1 MQKIEFDTRDK
12 KPNLYNLLIITGIV
26 FAAAGW
32 LLLDEKTNAAAVSM
46 ILECYFVIALVLLIS
61 AFVRQLQY
69 NPYSYNTIMYTGF
82 ALFVVFV
89 LIVDTV
95 LTVRTLRNPG
105 LYFETDLIDW
115 MVSSTAAYILV
126 TFPFILVFSVF
137 LCLSNVFLIRR
148 EGKRVVNILGIVFS
162 VLLVGGALLILG
174 QDLFLPAV
182 RLNTTVWQIIMNILA
197 SVYFYLEC
205 MLVGAVIAGLIT
217 AGYEPEP
224 DKDFMIIL
232 GCGLKKD
239 GTPTPLL
246 QGRID
251 RALRFYRDQKEQT
264 GKDLTFVVSG
274 GKGPDEVIAESA
286 SMKQYLISQGI
297 PEQQIIEE
305 NQSSSTL
312 ENMTFSKDRI
322 LETGQTGKI
331 AFATTNYHV
340 FRSGLCARRVK
351 MRALGVG
358 AKTKWYFWPNA
369 WVREFAGLLTEHR
382 GKQALVLGGLVLI
395 NIVLTLYS
403 MA

>member
-1 MQKIEFDTRDK
+1 MEFDTRDK

-26 FAAAGW
+26 FFVVGW
-32 LLLDEKTNAAAVSM
+32 LLLDGKTNAAAVSV
-46 ILECYFVIALVLLIS
+46 ILECYFVVVLALLIA
-61 AFVRQLQY
+61 AFVKQLQY

-82 ALFVVFV
+82 ALFVIFV

-95 LTVRTLRNPG
+95 LTVRTVRNPG

-115 MVSSTAAYILV
+115 MVSSSTAYIFI
-126 TFPFILVFSVF
+126 TFPFILGFSVF

-148 EGKRVVNILGIVFS
+148 EGKRIVNILGIVFS

-174 QDLFLPAV
+174 RDLFLPAV
-182 RLNTTVWQIIMNILA
+182 RVNNTAWEIIMNILA

-217 AGYEPEP
+217 AGYKPKP

-251 RALRFYRDQKEQT
+251 RALRFYRDQKAQT
-264 GKDLTFVVSG
+264 GKDLTFIVSG

-286 SMKQYLISQGI
+286 SMKQYLLLHGI

-312 ENMTFSKDRI
+312 ENMKFSKNRI
-322 LETGQTGKI
+322 LETGQAGKI

-382 GKQALVLGGLVLI
+382 GKQVLVLGGLVMI

-403 MA
+403 MT